1 MKVFNSMI
9 PIPKKGHLLDAL
21 GVVSCLNTF
30 LGTEIGTNVSAFLG
44 CRISPMD
51 AENRFPCFGF

>member
-9 PIPKKGHLLDAL
+9 HIPKQGHLLDAL

-30 LGTEIGTNVSAFLG
+30 LGTELSGIRVN
-44 CRISPMD
+44 D
-51 AENRFPCFGF
+51 